1 MKNILARGG
10 IEFIAV
16 LLGLTGSLWIDSI
29 VKENEAIKQNDE
41 ILNRLYT
48 NLKADSSDGAWNQK
62 AYERAIKGSKNV
74 IKWCDLNPNFS
85 MVNDSIEKDISAML
99 IATFFGQNDEEY
111 NSLKNSGKMHLIK
124 NKTLIGDLHSYN
136 SHLDWS
142 DFMDRETWKYTYEEI
157 VPFLSNYGNELHL
170 YREREWYKKNKVFA
184 IYPKINLTKLP
195 NIEKLRFYASHKLWF
210 HEHQVREYKS
220 IVKVVSNLRALLRKE
235 LDIK

>member
-195 NIEKLRFYASHKLWF
+195 NIEKLRFYASHKLWY
-210 HEHQVREYKS
+210 HEHQLRQYES
-220 IVKVVSNLRALLRKE
+220 IVKRVSDLRELLKKE
-235 LDIK
+235 LDL